1 MDIVAPSPADMKESL
16 RQSMWKPLGA
26 VSAATDA
33 ATDAASSPHANSPTQ
48 NTGSSPPFGIDPPR
62 PPREGSQS
70 KLPDVVVNVNIEAEH
85 AQSEKHDAS
94 AWHRLLHHARFRLS
108 KHKSKNRFGEEPTD
122 NGMSLSTDDHTHHT
136 RAVPGLGKT
145 GTWLRE
151 EFGSAKKATKIFGR
165 APWNRKDSTATFSSV
180 SSSIREVLR
189 GDTPPASPLMSFTTT
204 YHRNTWI
211 TNTFPGGE
219 AVRVSTPPMDEDTA
233 DGKPRG
239 FFGPL
244 TPPESDTTGSQTYH
258 TPMTTMYASP
268 KYNAHRMSVAVPSR
282 EWWEGKPQKPTRH
295 KDTNSVTKFEFDVP
309 EHLPNSPMC
318 PANHING
325 RIDSKADATVGEKGK
340 LGSHPHPYSALPGLP
355 GRGHCTTTCALQFDK
370 KTGNLSGRIRYYKH
384 LDLNTDIRAGE
395 QRGRF
400 NSKMFFLGNLF
411 YVTCLLI
418 NAVAILSEDRFLA
431 RINLSPGSHDPGFGT
446 GSEPQSVQA
455 KIVHLIAS
463 VRTLMRMPLIIANTL
478 IILYE
483 LILG

>member
-1 MDIVAPSPADMKESL
+1 MDIVAPSPADMKDSL

-62 PPREGSQS
+62 PPREGY
-70 KLPDVVVNVNIEAEH
+70 E
-85 AQSEKHDAS
+85 
-94 AWHRLLHHARFRLS
+94 
-108 KHKSKNRFGEEPTD
+108 
-122 NGMSLSTDDHTHHT
+122 
-136 RAVPGLGKT
+136 AVPGLGKT

-189 GDTPPASPLMSFTTT
+189 GETPPASPLMSFTTT
-204 YHRNTWI
+204 C
-211 TNTFPGGE
+211 GE

-318 PANHING
+318 PANVRHKSGGSGLCVYHG
-325 RIDSKADATVGEKGK
+325 RRRALSTAGDGGPKRHDS
-340 LGSHPHPYSALPGLP
+340 
-355 GRGHCTTTCALQFDK
+355 
-370 KTGNLSGRIRYYKH
+370 
-384 LDLNTDIRAGE
+384 
-395 QRGRF
+395 
-400 NSKMFFLGNLF
+400 NS
-411 YVTCLLI
+411 T
-418 NAVAILSEDRFLA
+418 S
-431 RINLSPGSHDPGFGT
+431 
-446 GSEPQSVQA
+446 
-455 KIVHLIAS
+455 
-463 VRTLMRMPLIIANTL
+463 
-478 IILYE
+478 
-483 LILG
+483 